1 MSRFPSEAR
10 LTSIFSA
17 LADPTRRRILVRL
30 ARGPASVSDV
40 ARPIKMSLPA
50 VSKHLDILEQAG
62 LVRRE
67 REGRIQRCHLEPR
80 PLEDAS
86 QFIDRYRGFW
96 DETLESLAKF
106 VEGDE

>member
-1 MSRFPSEAR
+1 MSRSPSEAR

-40 ARPIKMSLPA
+40 AKPIKMSLPA
-50 VSKHLDILEQAG
+50 VSKHLDVLEQAG
-62 LVRRE
+62 LLRRE
-67 REGRIQRCHLEPR
+67 RDGRIQRCHLEPL

-86 QFIDRYRGFW
+86 LFIDRYRGYW
-96 DETLESLAKF
+96 DDNLARLAEF
-106 VEGDE
+106 VEGEE